1 MSDPKYSVPLDD
13 LIPQRPPF
21 VLVDKITNHSG
32 AVTESVFHVDPGHIL
47 IEDGV
52 LSAYGLLENMA
63 QSAALMSGYEAHIS
77 DKKPKTGYIGT
88 ITNSNIYSL
97 PAVNTEINTRVVQTT
112 QIMNII
118 VIECTAYS
126 GEVLLA
132 DCSMKIVL
140 MDEGTSS

>member
-1 MSDPKYSVPLDD
+1 MTNPEFSIPLEI

-21 VLVDKITNHSG
+21 VLVDNITNHDG
-32 AVTESVFHVDPGHIL
+32 EVTESSFYVDPEHIL
-47 IEDGV
+47 VEDGV

-63 QSAALMSGYEAHIS
+63 QSAALRSGYEAHIANH
-77 DKKPKTGYIGT
+77 KPKTGYIGT

-97 PAVNTEINTRVVQTT
+97 PAVHTIINTKVIQTT

-118 VIECTAYS
+118 VIECSCFA

-140 MDEGTSS
+140 MEEAVP